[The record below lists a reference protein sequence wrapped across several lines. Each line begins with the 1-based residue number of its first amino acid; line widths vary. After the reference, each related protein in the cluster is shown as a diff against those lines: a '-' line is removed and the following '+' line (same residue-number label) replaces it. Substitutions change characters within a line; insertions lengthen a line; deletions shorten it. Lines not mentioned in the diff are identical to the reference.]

1 MERGRT
7 MNEAEGKVSVL
18 IVDDQE
24 QKLLSLEAVLGEL
37 DVEVVRANSGD
48 EALRSLL
55 NQEFALMLLDVNMPG
70 MDGFETAR
78 LIRQRKSSEHTPIIF
93 ITAYPDELLAA
104 RGYSLGAVDYI
115 LAPVLPDV
123 LRTKVKVFVELY
135 RKTTET
141 RRQAERLRGRA
152 RQLGILA
159 SQLVEAEQRE
169 RRRLA
174 RVLHDHVQQLLAAA
188 MMRIQLAQ
196 QAPQDSVSRTLAEVE
211 ELVQD
216 AIAAARSLA
225 VDLHPPVLNDGRM
238 VAALEWLARHMQRN
252 HGLIVTVEGSSQSEL
267 PAPCRALVFET
278 ARELLFNV
286 VKHANVDR
294 ARVSLVDTS
303 EDEVQITI
311 HDDGAGFDPE
321 RLDSGGDPLD
331 HTGLLRIRER
341 LSVLGGRVRIES
353 TPGKGTEV
361 TVHVPTLRSGAAE
374 PAAVTEKE
382 SIPVMEPIYASNKI
396 RVVLVDDHAILR
408 EGLASL
414 LQRYTDIEVVGE
426 AEDGQVAVELAHRL
440 RPDVVVMDLSM
451 PRLNGID
458 ATRKITADLPDVK
471 VVGLSMHEEEYGLSA
486 MRRAGAVECVIK
498 AGPPDDLV
506 TAIRRATA

>member
-1 MERGRT
+1 
-7 MNEAEGKVSVL
+7 MNEVDGKVSLL

-24 QKLLSLEAVLGEL
+24 QKLLALEVVLAELGE
-37 DVEVVRANSGD
+37 EIVRANSGD
-48 EALRSLL
+48 QALRFLL
-55 NQEFALMLLDVNMPG
+55 NREFALILLDVNMPG

-78 LIRQRKSSEHTPIIF
+78 LIRQRKSCEHTPIIF
-93 ITAYPDELLAA
+93 ITAYPDEMLAA

-115 LAPVLPDV
+115 LAPVIPDV
-123 LRTKVKVFVELY
+123 LRTKVRVFVELY

-141 RRQAERLRGRA
+141 RRQADRLRARA
-152 RQLGILA
+152 RQLGVLA

-196 QAPQDSVSRTLAEVE
+196 QEPRKGTISRTLAEVE

-216 AIAAARSLA
+216 AIGAARSLA
-225 VDLHPPVLNDGRM
+225 VDLHPPVLNDGGM

-252 HGLIVTVEGSSQSEL
+252 HGLAVTVEGSSESEL
-267 PAPCRALVFET
+267 PAACRALVFDT

-286 VKHANVDR
+286 VKHAGVDR
-294 ARVSLVDTS
+294 ARIRLVDS
-303 EDEVQITI
+303 AVDEVQIAIEDEGT
-311 HDDGAGFDPE
+311 GFDLE
-321 RLDSGGDPLD
+321 RLDSADDPLN

-341 LSVLGGRVRIES
+341 LQLIGGRVQIES
-353 TPGKGTEV
+353 SPGKGTQV
-361 TVHVPTLRSGAAE
+361 TVQVPTLRAGAPEAVE
-374 PAAVTEKE
+374 MEREILPVTEA
-382 SIPVMEPIYASNKI
+382 SATSNKI

-426 AEDGQVAVELAHRL
+426 AEDGQAAIEVAHLLH
-440 RPDVVVMDLSM
+440 PDVIVMDLSM
-451 PRLNGID
+451 PRLNGIE
-458 ATRKITADLPDVK
+458 ATRKIVAELPGVR
-471 VVGLSMHEEEYGLSA
+471 VVGLSMHEEEYGMSA
-486 MRRAGAVECVIK
+486 MRRAGAVQCVIK

-506 TAIRRATA
+506 TAIRRASVAG

>member
-1 MERGRT
+1 MS
-7 MNEAEGKVSVL
+7 EANGNVGLL

-24 QKLLSLEAVLGEL
+24 QKLLALEAVLAELGE
-37 DVEVVRANSGD
+37 DIVRANSGD

-55 NQEFALMLLDVNMPG
+55 SREFALILLDVNMPG

-93 ITAYPDELLAA
+93 ITAYPDEMLAA

-115 LAPVLPDV
+115 LAPVVPDV
-123 LRTKVKVFVELY
+123 LRTKVRVFVELY

-141 RRQAERLRGRA
+141 RRQADRLRARA
-152 RQLGILA
+152 RQMGILA

-196 QAPQDSVSRTLAEVE
+196 QEPRTGTISRTLAEVE

-225 VDLHPPVLNDGRM
+225 VDLHPPVLNDGGM
-238 VAALEWLARHMQRN
+238 VGALEWLARHMQRN
-252 HGLIVTVEGSSQSEL
+252 HGLAVTVEGSSESEV
-267 PAPCRALVFET
+267 PATCRALVFDT

-286 VKHANVDR
+286 VKHAGVGRAHIRLLDSGVDEVR
-294 ARVSLVDTS
+294 ISI
-303 EDEVQITI
+303 EDEGT
-311 HDDGAGFDPE
+311 GFDLE
-321 RLDSGGDPLD
+321 RLDSADDPLN

-341 LSVLGGRVRIES
+341 LELIGGHVQIES
-353 TPGKGTEV
+353 SPGKGTQV
-361 TVHVPTLRSGAAE
+361 TVRVPTLRAGAPGSVE
-374 PAAVTEKE
+374 IERELSPTTGPRVP
-382 SIPVMEPIYASNKI
+382 SSKI

-426 AEDGQVAVELAHRL
+426 AEDGQAAIEVAHLLH
-440 RPDVVVMDLSM
+440 PDVIVMDLSM
-451 PRLNGID
+451 PRLNGIE
-458 ATRKITADLPDVK
+458 ATRKIVSELPAVR
-471 VVGLSMHEEEYGLSA
+471 VVGLSMHEEEYGISA
-486 MRRAGAVECVIK
+486 MRRAGAVQCVIK

-506 TAIRRATA
+506 TAIRRASVAG

>member
-1 MERGRT
+1 MDET
-7 MNEAEGKVSVL
+7 DGKVSLL

-24 QKLLSLEAVLGEL
+24 QKLLALEVVLAELGE
-37 DVEVVRANSGD
+37 EIVRANSGD
-48 EALRSLL
+48 GALRILL
-55 NQEFALMLLDVNMPG
+55 NREFALILLDVNMPG

-93 ITAYPDELLAA
+93 ITAYPDEMLAA

-115 LAPVLPDV
+115 LAPVVPDV
-123 LRTKVKVFVELY
+123 LRTKVRVFVELY

-141 RRQAERLRGRA
+141 QRQAERLRARA
-152 RQLGILA
+152 RQMGVLA

-188 MMRIQLAQ
+188 MMRIQLARQ
-196 QAPQDSVSRTLAEVE
+196 EPRKGTNGKTLAEVE

-225 VDLHPPVLNDGRM
+225 VDLHPPVLNDGGM

-252 HGLIVTVEGSSQSEL
+252 HGLSVTVEGSSKSEL
-267 PAPCRALVFET
+267 PAACRALVFDT

-286 VKHANVDR
+286 VKHAGVDR
-294 ARVSLVDTS
+294 ARIRLLDSAV
-303 EDEVQITI
+303 DEVQIAI
-311 HDDGAGFDPE
+311 EDEGVGFDLE
-321 RLDSGGDPLD
+321 RLDSADDPLN
-331 HTGLLRIRER
+331 HTGLFRIRER
-341 LSVLGGRVRIES
+341 LQLVGGRVQIAS
-353 TPGKGTEV
+353 SPGEGTKI
-361 TVHVPTLRSGAAE
+361 TVQVPTLRAGE
-374 PAAVTEKE
+374 QE
-382 SIPVMEPIYASNKI
+382 SVEMERGLPVAQTSTTPNKI

-426 AEDGQVAVELAHRL
+426 AEDGQAAIEVAHLLH
-440 RPDVVVMDLSM
+440 PDVVVMDLSM
-451 PRLNGID
+451 PRLNGIE
-458 ATRKITADLPDVK
+458 ATRKIVSELPGVR
-471 VVGLSMHEEEYGLSA
+471 VVALSMHEEEYGMSA
-486 MRRAGAVECVIK
+486 MRRAGAVQCVIK

-506 TAIRRATA
+506 TAIRRASVAG

>member
-1 MERGRT
+1 MS
-7 MNEAEGKVSVL
+7 EANDKVSLL
-18 IVDDQE
+18 IVDDQD
-24 QKLLSLEAVLGEL
+24 QKLLSLEVVLAELGE
-37 DVEVVRANSGD
+37 EIVRARSGD
-48 EALRSLL
+48 EALRTLL
-55 NQEFALMLLDVNMPG
+55 TREFALILLDVNMPG
-70 MDGFETAR
+70 MDGFETAQ

-93 ITAYPDELLAA
+93 ITAYPDEMLAV

-115 LAPVLPDV
+115 LTPVVPDV
-123 LRTKVKVFVELY
+123 LRTKVRVFVDLY

-141 RRQAERLRGRA
+141 RRQADRLRARA
-152 RQLGILA
+152 RQLGVLA

-196 QAPQDSVSRTLAEVE
+196 QGPRKGTIGKTLSEVE
-211 ELVQD
+211 DLVQD

-238 VAALEWLARHMQRN
+238 VAALEWLARNMQRN
-252 HGLIVTVEGSSQSEL
+252 HGLSVTVEGSSESEL
-267 PAPCRALVFET
+267 PAACRALVFDT

-286 VKHANVDR
+286 VKHAGVDR
-294 ARVSLVDTS
+294 ARIRLVDS
-303 EDEVQITI
+303 AADEVQIMIEDEGT
-311 HDDGAGFDPE
+311 GFELE
-321 RLDSGGDPLD
+321 RLDFADDPLN

-341 LSVLGGRVRIES
+341 LELVGGRVQIES
-353 TPGKGTEV
+353 SPSKGTQV
-361 TVHVPTLRSGAAE
+361 TVRVPTLRAGAPEALE
-374 PAAVTEKE
+374 MEREIFAVTEA
-382 SIPVMEPIYASNKI
+382 SALSNKI

-426 AEDGQVAVELAHRL
+426 AEDGQAAIEVAHRL
-440 RPDVVVMDLSM
+440 HPDVMVMDLSM
-451 PRLNGID
+451 PRLNGIE
-458 ATRKITADLPDVK
+458 ATRKIVSELPRVR
-471 VVGLSMHEEEYGLSA
+471 VIGLSMHEEEYGMSA
-486 MRRAGAVECVIK
+486 MRRAGAVQCVIK

-506 TAIRRATA
+506 TAIRRASAAG

>member
-1 MERGRT
+1 MD
-7 MNEAEGKVSVL
+7 EADGKVSLL

-24 QKLLSLEAVLGEL
+24 QKILSLEAVLAELGE
-37 DVEVVRANSGD
+37 EIVRATSGD

-55 NQEFALMLLDVNMPG
+55 NREFALILLDVNMPG

-93 ITAYPDELLAA
+93 ITAYPDEMLAA

-115 LAPVLPDV
+115 LTPVLPDV
-123 LRTKVKVFVELY
+123 LRTKVRVFVELY
-135 RKTTET
+135 RKTKET
-141 RRQAERLRGRA
+141 RRQAERLRARA
-152 RQLGILA
+152 RQLGVLA

-174 RVLHDHVQQLLAAA
+174 QVLHDHVQQLLAAA

-196 QAPQDSVSRTLAEVE
+196 QGPQEGISQTLAEVE
-211 ELVQD
+211 ELVHD
-216 AIAAARSLA
+216 AIAAARSLS
-225 VDLHPPVLNDGRM
+225 VDLHPPVLNDGGM
-238 VAALEWLARHMQRN
+238 VAALEWLARHMHRN
-252 HGLIVTVEGSSQSEL
+252 HGLVVTVEGSSESEL
-267 PAPCRALVFET
+267 PAPCRALVFEI

-286 VKHANVDR
+286 VKHASVDR
-294 ARVSLVDTS
+294 ARIRLVDSAADEVRITI
-303 EDEVQITI
+303 EDEGT
-311 HDDGAGFDPE
+311 GFDLE
-321 RLDSGGDPLD
+321 RLESTDDPLN

-341 LSVLGGRVRIES
+341 LQLLGGRVEIES
-353 TPGKGTEV
+353 SPGKGTQV
-361 TVHVPTLRSGAAE
+361 TVQVPNLRASAPEAAE
-374 PAAVTEKE
+374 MERDLLPVTET
-382 SIPVMEPIYASNKI
+382 SAAPNKI

-426 AEDGQVAVELAHRL
+426 AEDGQVAIELARVL
-440 RPDVVVMDLSM
+440 QPDVIVMDLSM
-451 PRLNGID
+451 PRLNGIE
-458 ATRKITADLPDVK
+458 ATRKITAELPRVR
-471 VVGLSMHEEEYGLSA
+471 VVGLSMHEEEYGMSA

>member
-1 MERGRT
+1 
-7 MNEAEGKVSVL
+7 MNDNDGKVSIL

-37 DVEVVRANSGD
+37 DVEVVRAKSGD
-48 EALRSLL
+48 ESLRLLL
-55 NQEFALMLLDVNMPG
+55 NQEFALILLDVNMPG
-70 MDGFETAR
+70 MDGFDTAR

-104 RGYSLGAVDYI
+104 RGYSLGAVDSI

-141 RRQAERLRGRA
+141 RRQAERLRARA

-174 RVLHDHVQQLLAAA
+174 KVLHDHVQQLLAAA

-196 QAPQDSVSRTLAEVE
+196 QEPREGGSRTLAEVE

-252 HGLIVTVEGSSQSEL
+252 HGLMVTVEGSSESEL

-286 VKHANVDR
+286 VKHANV
-294 ARVSLVDTS
+294 
-303 EDEVQITI
+303 
-311 HDDGAGFDPE
+311 
-321 RLDSGGDPLD
+321 
-331 HTGLLRIRER
+331 
-341 LSVLGGRVRIES
+341 
-353 TPGKGTEV
+353 
-361 TVHVPTLRSGAAE
+361 
-374 PAAVTEKE
+374 
-382 SIPVMEPIYASNKI
+382 
-396 RVVLVDDHAILR
+396 
-408 EGLASL
+408 
-414 LQRYTDIEVVGE
+414 
-426 AEDGQVAVELAHRL
+426 
-440 RPDVVVMDLSM
+440 
-451 PRLNGID
+451 
-458 ATRKITADLPDVK
+458 
-471 VVGLSMHEEEYGLSA
+471 
-486 MRRAGAVECVIK
+486 
-498 AGPPDDLV
+498 
-506 TAIRRATA
+506 

>member
-1 MERGRT
+1 
-7 MNEAEGKVSVL
+7 MNDNDGKVSIL

-37 DVEVVRANSGD
+37 DVEVVRAKSGD
-48 EALRSLL
+48 ESLRLLL
-55 NQEFALMLLDVNMPG
+55 NQEFALILLDVNMPG
-70 MDGFETAR
+70 MDGFDTAR

-141 RRQAERLRGRA
+141 RRQAERLRARA

-174 RVLHDHVQQLLAAA
+174 KVLHDHVQQLLAAA

-196 QAPQDSVSRTLAEVE
+196 QEPREGGSRTLAEVE

-252 HGLIVTVEGSSQSEL
+252 HGLMVTVEGSSESEL

-294 ARVSLVDTS
+294 ARVRLVDSS
-303 EDEVQITI
+303 EDEVEITI
-311 HDDGAGFDPE
+311 QDEGAGFDPE
-321 RLDSGGDPLD
+321 RLEAGGDPLD

-341 LSVLGGRVRIES
+341 LSVLGGRVEIVS
-353 TPGKGTEV
+353 HPGKGTEV
-361 TVHVPTLRSGAAE
+361 TVHVPTLRSGAGPE
-374 PAAVTEKE
+374 SPVPEKTFAA
-382 SIPVMEPIYASNKI
+382 MEPIYTTNKI

-458 ATRKITADLPDVK
+458 ATRRIVADLPEVK

-506 TAIRRATA
+506 TAIRRASA

>member
-1 MERGRT
+1 
-7 MNEAEGKVSVL
+7 MNQTTGNVSLL

-24 QKLLSLEAVLGEL
+24 QKLLALEAVLAELGE
-37 DVEVVRANSGD
+37 DIVRARSGA

-55 NQEFALMLLDVNMPG
+55 SREFALILLDVNMPG
-70 MDGFETAR
+70 MDGFETAK

-93 ITAYPDELLAA
+93 ITAFPDEMLAA

-115 LAPVLPDV
+115 LAPVVPDV
-123 LRTKVKVFVELY
+123 LRTKVRVFVELY

-141 RRQAERLRGRA
+141 RRQADRLRARA
-152 RQLGILA
+152 RQLGVLA

-188 MMRIQLAQ
+188 MMRVQLAQ
-196 QAPQDSVSRTLAEVE
+196 QEPPAETISRTLAEVE

-225 VDLHPPVLNDGRM
+225 VDLHPPVLNDGGM
-238 VAALEWLARHMQRN
+238 VAALEWLARHMLRN
-252 HGLIVTVEGSSQSEL
+252 HGLGVTLDGESNSEV
-267 PAPCRALVFET
+267 PAACRALVFDT

-286 VKHANVDR
+286 VKHASVDR
-294 ARVSLVDTS
+294 ASIRLVDSGADEVRITI
-303 EDEVQITI
+303 EDE
-311 HDDGAGFDPE
+311 GSGFDLE
-321 RLDSGGDPLD
+321 RLDSADDPLN

-341 LSVLGGRVRIES
+341 LELIGGQVQIES
-353 TPGKGTEV
+353 APGKGTRV
-361 TVHVPTLRSGAAE
+361 TVQVPTLRAGGPESVEMERLTAATAE
-374 PAAVTEKE
+374 PG
-382 SIPVMEPIYASNKI
+382 PASSKI

-426 AEDGQVAVELAHRL
+426 AEDGQAAIEVAHLL
-440 RPDVVVMDLSM
+440 RPDVIVMDLSM
-451 PRLNGID
+451 PRLDGIE
-458 ATRKITADLPDVK
+458 ATRKIVSELPAVR
-471 VVGLSMHEEEYGLSA
+471 VVGLSMHEEEYGISA
-486 MRRAGAVECVIK
+486 MRRAGAVQCVIK

-506 TAIRRATA
+506 TAIRRASTAG

>member
-1 MERGRT
+1 
-7 MNEAEGKVSVL
+7 L

-24 QKLLSLEAVLGEL
+24 QKLLALEVVLAGLGE
-37 DVEVVRANSGD
+37 EIVRANSGE
-48 EALRSLL
+48 EALRYLL
-55 NQEFALMLLDVNMPG
+55 SREFALILLDVNMPG

-78 LIRQRKSSEHTPIIF
+78 LIRKRKSSEHTPIIF
-93 ITAYPDELLAA
+93 ITAYPDEMLAA

-123 LRTKVKVFVELY
+123 LRTKVRVFVELY

-141 RRQAERLRGRA
+141 RRQAERLRARA
-152 RQLGILA
+152 RQLGVLA

-188 MMRIQLAQ
+188 VMRIQLAQ
-196 QAPQDSVSRTLAEVE
+196 QEPNDDAMSRTLAEVE
-211 ELVQD
+211 ELVQE
-216 AIAAARSLA
+216 AISAARSLA

-252 HGLIVTVEGSSQSEL
+252 HGLVVTVEGSSESEL

-286 VKHANVDR
+286 VKHAGVDR
-294 ARVSLVDTS
+294 ARVRLVDS
-303 EDEVQITI
+303 GPDEVQITI
-311 HDDGAGFDPE
+311 EDEGMGFDLE
-321 RLDSGGDPLD
+321 RLDAGDDPLE

-341 LSVLGGRVRIES
+341 LQLLGGRVSIES
-353 TPGKGTEV
+353 SPGKGTQI
-361 TVHVPTLRSGAAE
+361 TVQVPTLRAGAADTAETETRPLAATDASGAA
-374 PAAVTEKE
+374 
-382 SIPVMEPIYASNKI
+382 NKI

-414 LQRYTDIEVVGE
+414 LQRYGDIEVVGE
-426 AEDGQVAVELAHRL
+426 AEDGQVAIELAHL
-440 RPDVVVMDLSM
+440 LHPDVVVMDLSM
-451 PRLNGID
+451 PRVNGID
-458 ATRKITADLPDVK
+458 ATRRIVAELPRVK
-471 VVGLSMHEEEYGLSA
+471 VVGLSMHEEEYGMSA
-486 MRRAGAVECVIK
+486 MRRAGAVACVIK

-506 TAIRRATA
+506 TAIRRATN

>member
-1 MERGRT
+1 M
-7 MNEAEGKVSVL
+7 
-18 IVDDQE
+18 
-24 QKLLSLEAVLGEL
+24 
-37 DVEVVRANSGD
+37 
-48 EALRSLL
+48 
-55 NQEFALMLLDVNMPG
+55 
-70 MDGFETAR
+70 
-78 LIRQRKSSEHTPIIF
+78 
-93 ITAYPDELLAA
+93 LAA

-123 LRTKVKVFVELY
+123 LRTKVRVFVELY

-141 RRQAERLRGRA
+141 RRQAERLRARA
-152 RQLGILA
+152 RQLGVLA

-174 RVLHDHVQQLLAAA
+174 KVLHDQVQQLLAAA

-196 QAPQDSVSRTLAEVE
+196 QEPREGVSGTLAEVE

-252 HGLIVTVEGSSQSEL
+252 HGLIVTVEGSSESEL

-286 VKHANVDR
+286 VKHASVNR
-294 ARVSLVDTS
+294 ARVRLVDTS
-303 EDEVQITI
+303 EEEVQITI
-311 HDDGAGFDPE
+311 QDEGSGFDPE
-321 RLDSGGDPLD
+321 RLESAGDPLD

-341 LSVLGGRVRIES
+341 LSVLGGRVQIES

-361 TVHVPTLRSGAAE
+361 TVYVPTLRTGAPE
-374 PAAVTEKE
+374 P
-382 SIPVMEPIYASNKI
+382 SEPEREPLPAMQSTYATNKI

-414 LQRYTDIEVVGE
+414 LERYTDIEVVGE
-426 AEDGQVAVELAHRL
+426 AEDGQVAIELAHRL
-440 RPDVVVMDLSM
+440 RPDVIVMDLSM

-458 ATRKITADLPDVK
+458 ATRKIVAELPGVK

-506 TAIRRATA
+506 TAIRRASA

>member
-1 MERGRT
+1 MD
-7 MNEAEGKVSVL
+7 EAEGKASLL

-24 QKLLSLEAVLGEL
+24 QKLLSLEAVLAELGE
-37 DVEVVRANSGD
+37 EIVRATSGD

-55 NQEFALMLLDVNMPG
+55 NREFALILLDVNMPG

-93 ITAYPDELLAA
+93 ITAYPDEMLAA

-115 LAPVLPDV
+115 LAPVVPDV
-123 LRTKVKVFVELY
+123 LRTKVRVFVELY
-135 RKTTET
+135 RKTKET
-141 RRQAERLRGRA
+141 RRQAERLRARA
-152 RQLGILA
+152 RQLGVLA

-174 RVLHDHVQQLLAAA
+174 QVLHDHVQQLLAAA
-188 MMRIQLAQ
+188 IMRVQLAQ
-196 QAPQDSVSRTLAEVE
+196 QERRKGTISQTLAEVE

-225 VDLHPPVLNDGRM
+225 VDLHPPVLNDGGM
-238 VAALEWLARHMQRN
+238 MAALEWLARHMHRN
-252 HGLIVTVEGSSQSEL
+252 HGLVVTVEGSSESEL
-267 PAPCRALVFET
+267 PAPCRALVFEI

-286 VKHANVDR
+286 VKHAGADR
-294 ARVSLVDTS
+294 ARIHLVDS
-303 EDEVQITI
+303 AEDEVQITI
-311 HDDGAGFDPE
+311 EDEGMGFDLE
-321 RLDSGGDPLD
+321 RLDSADDPLN

-341 LSVLGGRVRIES
+341 LLLLGGRVEIES
-353 TPGKGTEV
+353 SPGKGTQV
-361 TVHVPTLRSGAAE
+361 KVQVPTLRPGASEAAE
-374 PAAVTEKE
+374 MEREPLRITETSAAR
-382 SIPVMEPIYASNKI
+382 NKI

-426 AEDGQVAVELAHRL
+426 AEDGQVAIEQARLL
-440 RPDVVVMDLSM
+440 RPDVIVMDLSM
-451 PRLNGID
+451 PRLNGIE
-458 ATRKITADLPDVK
+458 ATRKIVAELPDVR
-471 VVGLSMHEEEYGLSA
+471 VVGLSMHEEEYGISA

>member
-1 MERGRT
+1 
-7 MNEAEGKVSVL
+7 MNEADGKVSLL

-24 QKLLSLEAVLGEL
+24 QKLLALEVVLAELGE
-37 DVEVVRANSGD
+37 EIVRANSGD

-55 NQEFALMLLDVNMPG
+55 NREFALILLDVNMPG

-78 LIRQRKSSEHTPIIF
+78 LIRQRKSCEQTPIIF
-93 ITAYPDELLAA
+93 ITAYPDEMLAA

-115 LAPVLPDV
+115 LAPVIPDV
-123 LRTKVKVFVELY
+123 LRTKVRVFVELY

-141 RRQAERLRGRA
+141 RRQADRLRARA
-152 RQLGILA
+152 RQLGVLA

-196 QAPQDSVSRTLAEVE
+196 QEPRKGTISRTLAEVE

-216 AIAAARSLA
+216 AIGAARSLA
-225 VDLHPPVLNDGRM
+225 VDLHPPVLNDGGM

-252 HGLIVTVEGSSQSEL
+252 HGLAVNVEGSSESEL
-267 PAPCRALVFET
+267 PAACRALVFDT

-286 VKHANVDR
+286 VKHAGVDR
-294 ARVSLVDTS
+294 ARIGLVDS
-303 EDEVQITI
+303 AVDEVQITI
-311 HDDGAGFDPE
+311 EDEGTGFDLE
-321 RLDSGGDPLD
+321 RLDSADDPLH

-341 LSVLGGRVRIES
+341 LELIGGRVQIES
-353 TPGKGTEV
+353 SPGKGTQV
-361 TVHVPTLRSGAAE
+361 TVQVPTLRAVAPEAVEMEREIFPATEASAA
-374 PAAVTEKE
+374 P
-382 SIPVMEPIYASNKI
+382 SKI

-426 AEDGQVAVELAHRL
+426 AEDGQAAIEVAHLLH
-440 RPDVVVMDLSM
+440 PDVIVMDLSM
-451 PRLNGID
+451 PRLNGIE
-458 ATRKITADLPDVK
+458 ATRKIVAELPGVR
-471 VVGLSMHEEEYGLSA
+471 VVGLSMHEEEYGMSA
-486 MRRAGAVECVIK
+486 MRRAGAVQCVIK

-506 TAIRRATA
+506 TAIRRATVSGLS

>member
-1 MERGRT
+1 MQET
-7 MNEAEGKVSVL
+7 DGKVSIL

-37 DVEVVRANSGD
+37 DVQVVRAKSGD
-48 EALRSLL
+48 EALRALL
-55 NQEFALMLLDVNMPG
+55 SQEFALILLDVNMPG
-70 MDGFETAR
+70 MDGFETAK
-78 LIRQRKSSEHTPIIF
+78 LVRQRKSSEHTPIIF
-93 ITAYPDELLAA
+93 ITAYPDELLAS

-174 RVLHDHVQQLLAAA
+174 KVLHDHVQQLLAAA

-196 QAPQDSVSRTLAEVE
+196 QEGSNGSSRMLAEVE

-238 VAALEWLARHMQRN
+238 LAALEWLARHMQRN
-252 HGLIVTVEGSSQSEL
+252 HGLIVTVEGSSESEL

-294 ARVSLVDTS
+294 ARVHLLNNS
-303 EDEVQITI
+303 EEEIEITI
-311 HDDGAGFDPE
+311 SDEGSGFDLA

-341 LSVLGGRVRIES
+341 LSVLGGRVEIES

-361 TVHVPTLRSGAAE
+361 TVHVPTLRSGAPE
-374 PAAVTEKE
+374 PSEVERQPL
-382 SIPVMEPIYASNKI
+382 PVMEPIYANNKI
-396 RVVLVDDHAILR
+396 RVVLADDHAILR

-426 AEDGQVAVELAHRL
+426 AEDGQVAIELAHRL
-440 RPDVVVMDLSM
+440 HPDVIVMDLSM

-458 ATRKITADLPDVK
+458 ATRKIVAELPSVR

-506 TAIRRATA
+506 TAIRRASA

>member
-1 MERGRT
+1 
-7 MNEAEGKVSVL
+7 MNDANGKVSLL
-18 IVDDQE
+18 IVDDQQ
-24 QKLLSLEAVLGEL
+24 QKLLALEAVLAELGE
-37 DVEVVRANSGD
+37 EIVRANSGD

-55 NQEFALMLLDVNMPG
+55 GREFALILLDVNMPG

-93 ITAYPDELLAA
+93 ITAYPDEMLAA

-115 LAPVLPDV
+115 LTPVVPDV
-123 LRTKVKVFVELY
+123 LRTKVRVFVELY

-141 RRQAERLRGRA
+141 RRQADRLRARA
-152 RQLGILA
+152 RQLGVLA

-196 QAPQDSVSRTLAEVE
+196 QEPRDGTISRTLAEVE

-225 VDLHPPVLNDGRM
+225 VDLHPPVLNDGGM
-238 VAALEWLARHMQRN
+238 VAALEWLARNMQRN
-252 HGLIVTVEGSSQSEL
+252 HALAVTVEGSSESEL
-267 PAPCRALVFET
+267 PASCRALVFDT

-286 VKHANVDR
+286 VKHAGVDR
-294 ARVSLVDTS
+294 ARIRLVDS
-303 EDEVQITI
+303 APDEVQITI
-311 HDDGAGFDPE
+311 EDEGTGFDLE
-321 RLDSGGDPLD
+321 RLDVADDPLN

-341 LSVLGGRVRIES
+341 LELIGGRVRIES
-353 TPGKGTEV
+353 APRKGTRV
-361 TVHVPTLRSGAAE
+361 MVQVPTLRAGTPESVAME
-374 PAAVTEKE
+374 KELLPVTEA
-382 SIPVMEPIYASNKI
+382 SVSNKI

-426 AEDGQVAVELAHRL
+426 AEDGQAAIEVAHLLH
-440 RPDVVVMDLSM
+440 PDVIVMDLSM
-451 PRLNGID
+451 PRLNGIE
-458 ATRKITADLPDVK
+458 ATRKIVAELPDVR
-471 VVGLSMHEEEYGLSA
+471 VVGLSMHEEEYGISA
-486 MRRAGAVECVIK
+486 MRRAGAVHCVIK

-506 TAIRRATA
+506 TAIRSATVGGLG

>member
-1 MERGRT
+1 
-7 MNEAEGKVSVL
+7 MNENDGKVSIL

-37 DVEVVRANSGD
+37 DVDVVRAKSGD
-48 EALRSLL
+48 ESLRLLL
-55 NQEFALMLLDVNMPG
+55 NQEFALILLDVNMPG

-141 RRQAERLRGRA
+141 RRQAERLRARA

-174 RVLHDHVQQLLAAA
+174 KVLHDHVQQLLAAA

-196 QAPQDSVSRTLAEVE
+196 QEPREGGSRTLAEVE

-252 HGLIVTVEGSSQSEL
+252 HGLMVTVEGSSESEL

-294 ARVSLVDTS
+294 ARVRLVDSS

-311 HDDGAGFDPE
+311 QDEGAGFEPD
-321 RLDSGGDPLD
+321 RLDSSGDPLD

-341 LSVLGGRVRIES
+341 LSVLGGRVQIES
-353 TPGKGTEV
+353 QPGKGTEV
-361 TVHVPTLRSGAAE
+361 TVHVPTLRSGAA
-374 PAAVTEKE
+374 PE
-382 SIPVMEPIYASNKI
+382 SPVAERAFSAMEPIYTTNKI

-458 ATRKITADLPDVK
+458 ATRRIVADLPEVK

-506 TAIRRATA
+506 TAIRRASA

>member
-1 MERGRT
+1 MVE
-7 MNEAEGKVSVL
+7 EFVDGKVSIL

-24 QKLLSLEAVLGEL
+24 QKLLALEVVLAELGE
-37 DVEVVRANSGD
+37 EIVRANSG
-48 EALRSLL
+48 EQALRHLL
-55 NQEFALMLLDVNMPG
+55 NREFALILLDVNMPG
-70 MDGFETAR
+70 LDGFETAR
-78 LIRQRKSSEHTPIIF
+78 LIRQRRNSEHTPIIF
-93 ITAYPDELLAA
+93 ITAYPDEMLAA

-115 LAPVLPDV
+115 LSPVVPEV

-141 RRQAERLRGRA
+141 RRQSERLRSRA
-152 RQLGILA
+152 RQLGVLA

-174 RVLHDHVQQLLAAA
+174 QVLHDHVQQLLAAA

-196 QAPQDSVSRTLAEVE
+196 QEPRKGTVSRTLAEVE

-225 VDLHPPVLNDGRM
+225 VDLHPPVLNDGGM

-252 HGLIVTVEGSSQSEL
+252 HGLAVTVEGSSDSAL
-267 PAPCRALVFET
+267 PAPCRTLVFET

-286 VKHANVDR
+286 VKHAGVDR
-294 ARVSLVDTS
+294 ARIRLTDAGG
-303 EDEVQITI
+303 EDVQVTI
-311 HDDGAGFDPE
+311 EDDGAGFDPD
-321 RLDSGGDPLD
+321 RIDSDDPLN
-331 HTGLLRIRER
+331 HTGLARIRER
-341 LSVLGGRVRIES
+341 LQLLGGRLSIES
-353 TPGKGTEV
+353 TAGKGTQV
-361 TVHVPTLRSGAAE
+361 TVQIPTLRAGTMEARAMERATPSATREAGGSSAA
-374 PAAVTEKE
+374 PGR
-382 SIPVMEPIYASNKI
+382 I

-426 AEDGQVAVELAHRL
+426 AEDGQVAIELARLL
-440 RPDVVVMDLSM
+440 RPDVIVMDLSM
-451 PRLNGID
+451 PRLNGIE
-458 ATRKITADLPDVK
+458 ATRKIVAELPEVR
-471 VVGLSMHEEEYGLSA
+471 VVGLSMHEEEYGMTA

>member
-1 MERGRT
+1 
-7 MNEAEGKVSVL
+7 MNPSKRNVGLL

-24 QKLLSLEAVLGEL
+24 QKLLSLEAILAELGE
-37 DVEVVRANSGD
+37 DIVRARSGD
-48 EALRSLL
+48 EALRALL
-55 NQEFALMLLDVNMPG
+55 DREFALILLDVNMPG
-70 MDGFETAR
+70 MDGFETAK

-93 ITAYPDELLAA
+93 ITAYPDEMLAA

-115 LAPVLPDV
+115 LAPVIPDV
-123 LRTKVKVFVELY
+123 LRTKVRVFVELY

-141 RRQAERLRGRA
+141 VRQADRLRARA
-152 RQLGILA
+152 RQLGVLA

-196 QAPQDSVSRTLAEVE
+196 QEARPGANSRTLAEVE

-225 VDLHPPVLNDGRM
+225 VDLHPPVLNDGGM
-238 VAALEWLARHMQRN
+238 VGALEWLARHMQRN
-252 HGLIVTVEGSSQSEL
+252 HGLEVTLDGGSKSEV
-267 PAPCRALVFET
+267 PAACRALVFDT

-286 VKHANVDR
+286 VKHAGVDR
-294 ARVSLVDTS
+294 ARIRLVDSGVDEVGITI
-303 EDEVQITI
+303 EDE
-311 HDDGAGFDPE
+311 GAGFDME
-321 RLDSGGDPLD
+321 RLNSADDPLN

-341 LSVLGGRVRIES
+341 LELIGGHVHIES
-353 TPGKGTEV
+353 SPGKGTRV
-361 TVHVPTLRSGAAE
+361 TVQVPTLHPGVSESVEIDRVGSAAAE
-374 PAAVTEKE
+374 AVPAA
-382 SIPVMEPIYASNKI
+382 SGKI

-426 AEDGQVAVELAHRL
+426 AEDGQAAIEAARL
-440 RPDVVVMDLSM
+440 LHPDVIVMDLSM
-451 PRLNGID
+451 PRLNGIE
-458 ATRKITADLPDVK
+458 ATRKIVSELPAVR
-471 VVGLSMHEEEYGLSA
+471 VVGLSMHEEEYGMSA
-486 MRRAGAVECVIK
+486 MRRAGAVQCVIK

-506 TAIRRATA
+506 TAIRRASVVG